1 MSIWFL
7 QRLID
12 CRLVFGPT
20 RALAIRN
27 SSPIGKAAFPRHC
40 MPVIRVL
47 SSTWKLGGSTT
58 ESDLSFLARS
68 PRLGCLSMFLF
79 HLAAFST
86 LAPVITLANKPELR
100 MYCNFD
106 SRLIYDRAFT
116 FSSRRLIA
124 IIKSCYLHSHYLLF
138 LYYSLIVSVI
148 FSRFLKHSAISNLI

>member
-27 SSPIGKAAFPRHC
+27 SSPIGRAAFPRHC

-47 SSTWKLGGSTT
+47 SSTWNSAEARPSPTCP
-58 ESDLSFLARS
+58 SSLARS

-79 HLAAFST
+79 HLVAFST

-124 IIKSCYLHSHYLLF
+124 IIKSCYLHPHYLLF
-138 LYYSLIVSVI
+138 YIIL
-148 FSRFLKHSAISNLI
+148 